1 MSNGKLV
8 VTFAIRDVL
17 NDDFCSFV
25 VVATAA
31 SAAGAAVWWLK

>member
-31 SAAGAAVWWLK
+31 AGGAAVWWLK